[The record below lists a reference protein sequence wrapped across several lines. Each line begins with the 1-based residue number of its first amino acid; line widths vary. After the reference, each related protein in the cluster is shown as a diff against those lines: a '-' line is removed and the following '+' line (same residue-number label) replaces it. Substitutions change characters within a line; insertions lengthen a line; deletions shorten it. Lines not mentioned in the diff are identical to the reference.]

1 MRFHDIRI
9 TSDENST
16 EKHIFIDGIEQK
28 GVVSCDIRL
37 RPYEIPTVKLEY
49 MIGHLD
55 TAIAA
60 SVVETNKTF
69 TDSFLDLGIEHLEIS
84 CRAYNVIKRG
94 NWNTYL
100 DRDFNNTIADVVIAY
115 RTGHLKK
122 YLGMGKKTYSEII
135 TQLKKFGLI
144 AEDDE

>member
-1 MRFHDIRI
+1 MNFHDIKI
-9 TSDENST
+9 TTNENGT
-16 EKHIFIDGIEQK
+16 VKHIFIDGVEQK
-28 GVVSCDIRL
+28 GVVACDIRL
-37 RPYEIPTVKLEY
+37 RPDEVPQMKLEY
-49 MIGHLD
+49 RFFNLD
-55 TAIAA
+55 AA
-60 SVVETNKTF
+60 MSATVVNANKTF
-69 TDSFLDLGIEHLEIS
+69 TDGFLDLGIEHLEIS
-84 CRAYNVIKRG
+84 GRAYNVIKQG

>member
-1 MRFHDIRI
+1 MNFHEFKIV
-9 TSDENST
+9 TDEKSRS
-16 EKHIFIDGIEQK
+16 KHIFIDGIEQK

-37 RPYEIPTVKLEY
+37 RPDEIPTVKLEY

-69 TDSFLDLGIEHLEIS
+69 TDGFLDLGIEHLEIS
-84 CRAYNVIKRG
+84 GRAYNVIKQG

-115 RTGHLKK
+115 RTGHLKR
-122 YLGMGKKTYSEII
+122 YSGMGKKTYSEII